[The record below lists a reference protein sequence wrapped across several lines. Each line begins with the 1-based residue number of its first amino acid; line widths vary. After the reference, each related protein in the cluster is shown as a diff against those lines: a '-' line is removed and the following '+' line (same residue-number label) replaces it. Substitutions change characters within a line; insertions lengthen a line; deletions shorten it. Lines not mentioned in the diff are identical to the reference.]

1 MSNKLYLG
9 IDTSNYTTSLAVV
22 REDGTVLANHKKL
35 LPVKEGERGLR
46 QSDAVFAHVKNFPE
60 LSPLL
65 RETLDGVREQGEIAA
80 VGYSAKP
87 RDADGSYM
95 PCFLV
100 GTALAET
107 TAAIL
112 GVPAHRF
119 SHQAG
124 HIAAAAYSA
133 GLPDHV
139 TSFFAFHV
147 SGGTTEILAVER
159 TNPASMRIRLV
170 GGTDD
175 LNAGQVIDRVGV
187 SLGFPFPAGPNM
199 EKAALAYTEKIKRHA
214 VSVTGTTCHLSG
226 AENLAAGMKAAGE
239 PDEAIAAFVLDFVGN
254 TLLKLTDNLVM
265 THGSRPI
272 VYAGGVMSCSILK
285 QKIAAA
291 YPDAYFAAPAFSAD
305 NAAGIALLT
314 RRAAQTRERGESV

>member
-1 MSNKLYLG
+1 
-9 IDTSNYTTSLAVV
+9 
-22 REDGTVLANHKKL
+22 
-35 LPVKEGERGLR
+35 
-46 QSDAVFAHVKNFPE
+46 
-60 LSPLL
+60 
-65 RETLDGVREQGEIAA
+65 
-80 VGYSAKP
+80 
-87 RDADGSYM
+87 M

-100 GTALAET
+100 GIALAEQI
-107 TAAIL
+107 AAVL
-112 GVPAHRF
+112 GVPTYRF

-133 GLPDHV
+133 GLPDNIS
-139 TSFFAFHV
+139 SFYAFHV
-147 SGGTTEILAVER
+147 SGGTTEILSALRPDAATLKIE
-159 TNPASMRIRLV
+159 LL

-272 VYAGGVMSCSILK
+272 VYAGGVMSNGIIKSKLSEI
-285 QKIAAA
+285 KI
-291 YPDAYFAAPAFSAD
+291 
-305 NAAGIALLT
+305 
-314 RRAAQTRERGESV
+314 

>member
-1 MSNKLYLG
+1 MHNKLYLG

-22 REDGTVLANHKKL
+22 RDDGSVLANHKKL
-35 LPVKEGERGLR
+35 LTVKEGERGLR
-46 QSDAVFAHVKNFPE
+46 QSDAVFAHVKNLPE
-60 LSPLL
+60 LAPLL
-65 RETLDGVREQGEIAA
+65 RETLDCVRSEGEIAA
-80 VGYSAKP
+80 VGCSRTP

-100 GTALAET
+100 GTTLAET
-107 TAAIL
+107 AAAIL
-112 GVPAHRF
+112 GVPVYYF

-133 GLPDHV
+133 GLPDSV

-159 TNPASMRIRLV
+159 TDPASMKIQLV
-170 GGTDD
+170 GGTGD

-187 SLGFPFPAGPNM
+187 SLGFPFPAGPHM
-199 EKAALAYTEKIKRHA
+199 EKAALAYNGKIKRHA

-226 AENLAAGMKAAGE
+226 VENLAAGMKSNGDTSE
-239 PDEAIAAFVLDFVGN
+239 TIAAFVLDFVGN
-254 TLLKLTDNLVM
+254 TLVKLTDNLLM
-265 THGSRPI
+265 THGARPI

-285 QKIAAA
+285 EKLAAA
-291 YPDAYFAAPAFSAD
+291 HSGTYFAAPAFSAD

-314 RRAAQTRERGESV
+314 RCAALLREEDLPV